1 MKQIT
6 QKPNKGNLNLD
17 EVATPILGR
26 RELLIRTKASL
37 ISSGTDRLVRDF
49 AKKNIVA
56 KAQSRPDL
64 VKKVLSKIKSDG
76 LQATIQ
82 SVVSRLDEPMP
93 FGYSAAGTV
102 IEVGSEIQ
110 GAFRVGDRVA
120 VAGAGV
126 ANHAELNVVPRNLA
140 SVIPE
145 DVDFT
150 EACYGTLSSI
160 AMHSI
165 RNLNTQFGEVVAVI
179 GLGLIGQLAC
189 QLLSCLLYTSAA
201 ADE

>member
-64 VKKVLSKIKSDG
+64 D
-76 LQATIQ
+76 
-82 SVVSRLDEPMP
+82 
-93 FGYSAAGTV
+93 
-102 IEVGSEIQ
+102 
-110 GAFRVGDRVA
+110 
-120 VAGAGV
+120 
-126 ANHAELNVVPRNLA
+126 
-140 SVIPE
+140 
-145 DVDFT
+145 
-150 EACYGTLSSI
+150 
-160 AMHSI
+160 
-165 RNLNTQFGEVVAVI
+165 
-179 GLGLIGQLAC
+179 
-189 QLLSCLLYTSAA
+189 
-201 ADE
+201 